1 MEYLKKILALAL
13 CTVMLAGC
21 ASSDESSTA
30 ETAAADSE
38 ADVTLELEGETIPSD
53 AEGTMLYQSDRA
65 NIRFVREV
73 HDEFNYYLVL
83 EIENLTDERFMVGA
97 NDIAVNGVMID
108 PFLYAIAEAGETTE
122 AAMEFMIYNLER
134 SGISELGTVEFSFF
148 ITDGLSEEGLESSEL
163 ITLDLREAAEPEKP
177 EGTEIYNENGLEI
190 LYTGMQPSESTNGS
204 ASFYVNNA
212 TGKDIDVDIIN
223 VKIDGVDVYAEMYY
237 PISPDRSRV
246 CDMYFWDEAVLLEDS
261 KTLEFELGAI
271 HPETYEPYIET
282 GNLTVDLQSMYE
294 PETEEATEAE

>member
-21 ASSDESSTA
+21 ASSDESGIDDTGDS
-30 ETAAADSE
+30 AASDEVSE
-38 ADVTLELEGETIPSD
+38 IEGETVPSD
-53 AEGTMLYQSDRA
+53 ADGTMLYQSDRA

-73 HDEFNYYLVL
+73 HDEFNYSLVL
-83 EIENLTDERFMVGA
+83 EIENLTDDRFMVGA

-148 ITDGLSEEGLESSEL
+148 ITDGLSEEGLESSES
-163 ITLDLREAAEPEKP
+163 ITLELRDAAEPEKP
-177 EGTEIYNENGLEI
+177 EGTEIYNKNGLEVI
-190 LYTGMQPSESTNGS
+190 YTGMLPSESTNGS

-237 PISPDRSRV
+237 PISAGKSRV

-282 GNLTVDLQSMYE
+282 GNLEVDLQS
-294 PETEEATEAE
+294 TQN